1 MAARRLR
8 PTCSGSSLTP
18 LTLSVCFRGRH
29 VQFIIVSH
37 RNNMFELSDRLVGV
51 YKVNN
56 AAKAVAIDPA
66 AFTIGVAAR

>member
-1 MAARRLR
+1 MDEIDAALD
-8 PTCSGSSLTP
+8 
-18 LTLSVCFRGRH
+18 FRNVSILGTYIKERARNA
-29 VQFIIVSH
+29 QFIIVSH